1 MVLLSI
7 LLSSGGH
14 VFHMIN
20 GEWYMSKKDYDV
32 AVLEV
37 FLVCA
42 VFWFFVFAGLTAWW
56 RAKYF
61 SQKSEIPEEIINDVT
76 KDARAIQGFIEERID
91 ISSKAPWTHSQAY
104 IAKHKDFVKS
114 WFQDDQLEAVVWL
127 LYSIGIGIKLFL
139 VERDEVP
146 DPVPPK
152 RIKQVRKWKYKRN
165 ELHLH
170 SILLFLSS
178 VSLMALAV
186 FVFLS

>member
-1 MVLLSI
+1 MVLLSMF
-7 LLSSGGH
+7 LSADRITVLIDG
-14 VFHMIN
+14 V
-20 GEWYMSKKDYDV
+20 WYVTEKDYNV
-32 AVLEV
+32 GCILH
-37 FLVCA
+37 FLIGA
-42 VFWFFVFAGLTAWW
+42 VFWFLVFAGLTAWW

-61 SQKSEIPEEIINDVT
+61 SQKSEIPEGIINDVT

-91 ISSKAPWTHSQAY
+91 ISSKATWTHSQAY

-186 FVFLS
+186 FVILS